1 MGKKQEFFTFPA
13 NLYQF
18 RRKFPC
24 DTSEEAA
31 DLFISK
37 TLFVPPWQMVFMEKT
52 SRAARNPQKSK
63 KRAAFPRGSRKKAY
77 VFRQSVLPE
86 GKTKGS
92 PVLAEQKFGVGT
104 VPPVPADQDRFRGN
118 ASSAGRFAAG
128 HPVPFTAGAPFA
140 VCAVGSAESRHVF
153 SSVV

>member
-1 MGKKQEFFTFPA
+1 MGKKQEFFTFPS

-37 TLFVPPWQMVFMEKT
+37 TLFVPLGRWFSWKK
-52 SRAARNPQKSK
+52 RAAPPEIREKSK

-104 VPPVPADQDRFRGN
+104 VPPVPADQNMFRGN